1 MPEILPPKVTP
12 DAFSLGLEGNLEA
25 RLVAFGIGEQQV
37 KIREAEKPYEELRN
51 IYTVNVSERESFTL
65 VHLQISQMA
74 REMGGKIFQGIES
87 ADGRTLILTL
97 GAGRT
102 PTDIVVLR
110 KIRGLPVRKARMAV
124 IIDDLGVRSIEYAR
138 RLCELEQEVTLAV
151 LPFQRYTGDIVEL
164 ARETGTPYMLH
175 MPMEPGNP
183 GVNPGEG
190 ALFISDSAHLI
201 TEKLSRAFRS
211 VDGARG
217 MNNHMG
223 SKATQDIRT
232 MEVVMTHLREN
243 RCFFVDSQTSR
254 ASKGYSLS
262 QKMGVKSAV
271 LTRYLDVED
280 DEDFIEKRIDELA
293 ATAFDTGL
301 VVVIGHDRPKTIAV
315 LERKLP
321 ELAARGIAF
330 VPVADVVR

>member
-1 MPEILPPKVTP
+1 MQEILSQKITP

-25 RLVAFGIGEQQV
+25 RLVAFGIGEKQV
-37 KIREAEKPYEELRN
+37 KIREAEEPYQELRN
-51 IYTVNVSERESFTL
+51 VYTVNVPERESLTL

-87 ADGRTLILTL
+87 ANGRTLTLTL

-102 PTDIVVLR
+102 PTDIVILR
-110 KIRGLPVRKARMAV
+110 KIRGLPIRKARMAV
-124 IIDDLGVRSIEYAR
+124 IIDDLGVRSIAYAR
-138 RLCELEQEVTLAV
+138 KLCALEQEVTLAV
-151 LPFQRYTGDIVEL
+151 LPFQRYTGSIVDL
-164 ARETGTPYMLH
+164 ARETGTSYMLH
-175 MPMEPGNP
+175 MPMEPENP

-190 ALFISDSAHLI
+190 ALFISDPAQLI
-201 TEKLSRAFRS
+201 NEKLSRAFRS

-232 MEVVMTHLREN
+232 MEVVMTYLREN
-243 RCFFVDSQTSR
+243 HYFFVDSQTSR
-254 ASKGYSLS
+254 ASKGYLLS
-262 QKMGVKSAV
+262 QKKGVKSEV

-301 VVVIGHDRPKTIAV
+301 AVVIGHDRPKTIAV

-321 ELAARGIAF
+321 ELAARGIVF
-330 VPVADVVR
+330 VPVSDVVR